1 MTIKY
6 FERYYFLIRKN
17 NMRFALN
24 IHILEQTQIVGDRK
38 TLSLFMEIR
47 KIVFF
52 PFVFNDLCPLQQQS
66 RSTLPTPFLAVGKG

>member
-6 FERYYFLIRKN
+6 FERYSFLIRKN

-47 KIVFF
+47 RIVFF
-52 PFVFNDLCPLQQQS
+52 PFVF
-66 RSTLPTPFLAVGKG
+66 